1 MRVTICLGGLAAL
14 AMSLPAQRT
23 QQEQTKVWE
32 FLAEKY
38 DANSDGVITA
48 AEYSRGEA
56 SLASYDRNSDGVVN
70 QDDFTSPATRGRGRG
85 RARNRGR
92 GRGGGRGGRGGAGM
106 QMTQLQAD
114 QLVARGADSDGNR
127 AVTLSEWQAVLEAMK
142 AGGEVLAPA
151 ALTAMAVQPNGN
163 RMLLR
168 AQMQATFVGSFDD
181 NGDGEVTVA
190 ELSLTFSRL
199 DKDQNNTLEWSEM
212 GLAVVLPQK
221 GVVAPD
227 FVLPYRDDVERTAT
241 LSSFVGEK
249 PVALIFGSYT

>member
-1 MRVTICLGGLAAL
+1 MRVTICLGGIAAL

-32 FLAEKY
+32 FLVEKY

-48 AEYSRGEA
+48 AEYSRGA
-56 SLASYDRNSDGVVN
+56 DSLASYDRNRDGVVN
-70 QDDFTSPATRGRGRG
+70 QNDFASQTTGGRGRARGRGRG
-85 RARNRGR
+85 R
-92 GRGGGRGGRGGAGM
+92 GGRGGRGGM
-106 QMTQLQAD
+106 QMTQLQAY
-114 QLVARGADSDGNR
+114 QMVARGADSDGSR
-127 AVTLSEWQAVLEAMK
+127 DVSLSEWQAVLEAMK
-142 AGGEVLAPA
+142 ANGDVLAVP
-151 ALTAMAVQPNGN
+151 ALTAMAKQPNGN

-181 NGDGEVTVA
+181 NGDGEVTVT
-190 ELSLTFSRL
+190 ELSLTFARL

-227 FVLPYRDDVERTAT
+227 FVLPYRDDVEKSAT
-241 LSSFVGEK
+241 LSSFAGEK

>member
-1 MRVTICLGGLAAL
+1 MRVTICLGGIAAL

-32 FLAEKY
+32 FLVEKY

-48 AEYSRGEA
+48 AEYSRGEN
-56 SLASYDRNSDGVVN
+56 SLASYDRNRDGVVN
-70 QDDFTSPATRGRGRG
+70 QDDFTSPAMRGRGRG
-85 RARNRGR
+85 RARGR
-92 GRGGGRGGRGGAGM
+92 GRGRGGAGM

-114 QLVARGADSDGNR
+114 QLVARGADSDGSR

-151 ALTAMAVQPNGN
+151 ALTAMAKQPNGN

-168 AQMQATFVGSFDD
+168 AQMQATFLGSFDD

-190 ELSLTFSRL
+190 ELSLTFARL
-199 DKDQNNTLEWSEM
+199 DKDQNNTLEWREM
-212 GLAVVLPQK
+212 GLAVVLPQQ

-227 FVLPYRDDVERTAT
+227 FVLPYRDDVEKTAT
-241 LSSFVGEK
+241 LSSFAGEK